1 MSYLKTPRAYRLQ
14 GQKVAWCCDG
24 TVLLPDGRRARVVVK
39 RATAREAGAA
49 WQEEATRR
57 IRSIPKSDQPIEQ
70 YLDEWLV
77 RRAANVSV
85 KSVERYR
92 GDITR
97 HLSPNLKGTPLDRI
111 SRSHLQTLVVRLRE
125 SGLRSATVRRAV
137 ATLSAAMNDAIAE
150 GAIDRNPCARL
161 KIAPD
166 ETPRDY
172 PTVHPRETVALFLAE
187 PDSAVRDLLI
197 FLAAVPLRLNEAR
210 GLERQEIIDAGAD
223 GLQVNVQASATR
235 TPHPARKPLKTRSS
249 RRRVPLP
256 PPAIEAAQRAA
267 ARGVAAGALSEWLF
281 DRGDGL
287 PPSENTIRSTFQRIK
302 RKAGLPK
309 GLRLHDLRRSMATAM
324 GEEHE
329 PVPVIQMALGHS
341 DAATTMKHYAM
352 TTTRQVGNAL
362 DRVLQSPAEELSP
375 PNPPPSAEN
384 GVDEE
389 TEPNLGKVA
398 FRAGR
403 AGGERGIRTLDG
415 ITPKPHFQ
423 CGAIDH

>member
-1 MSYLKTPRAYRLQ
+1 MSYLKTPRAYRQQ
-14 GQKVAWCCDG
+14 GRKGTWCCDG
-24 TVLLPDGRRARVVVK
+24 TVLLPDGRRVRVVIK

-111 SRSHLQTLVVRLRE
+111 SRSHLQTLVVRLKD

-172 PTVHPRETVALFLAE
+172 PVVDPRETVALFLAE

-197 FLAAVPLRLNEAR
+197 FLAAVPLRLNEVR
-210 GLERQEIIDAGAD
+210 GLERGEIIAD
-223 GLQVNVQASATR
+223 GREANVQASATR
-235 TPHPARKPLKTRSS
+235 TPHPTRKPLKTRSS
-249 RRRVPLP
+249 RRRVILP
-256 PPAIEAAQRAA
+256 QVARDAAQRAA
-267 ARGVAAGALSEWLF
+267 TRGVATGELSQWLF
-281 DRGDGL
+281 DRGD
-287 PPSENTIRSTFQRIK
+287 
-302 RKAGLPK
+302 
-309 GLRLHDLRRSMATAM
+309 
-324 GEEHE
+324 
-329 PVPVIQMALGHS
+329 
-341 DAATTMKHYAM
+341 
-352 TTTRQVGNAL
+352 
-362 DRVLQSPAEELSP
+362 
-375 PNPPPSAEN
+375 
-384 GVDEE
+384 
-389 TEPNLGKVA
+389 
-398 FRAGR
+398 
-403 AGGERGIRTLDG
+403 
-415 ITPKPHFQ
+415 
-423 CGAIDH
+423 